1 MTRYMQQEEKELII
15 KLHLEGK
22 FTTEI
27 SKEINRSQTTV
38 ERFLKREGYK
48 LHKKGT
54 LTEEDEN
61 LIIEEYKKG
70 KTCKDIY
77 EENFKKVFTSSSMIE
92 RVVRKHGISKGKYVK
107 PVILKE
113 NYFETID
120 GEMKAYWLGMLLA
133 DGSVIKKSENSFVI
147 KLELKNEDRYIL
159 EKFAKDIETDL
170 KVKDYKY
177 EYKNRSTKHNA
188 IIQVHSKKMAQDL
201 SKYGI
206 VPQKT
211 YKQNKL
217 PNIPKEYM
225 NHFIRGYFDGDGGIS
240 LIKPKDQ
247 HLHRANIMFCADETL
262 ANEIKE
268 LLFNEVEIM
277 SSIINMNKY
286 GNDIYNVRFGKNEY
300 IYKFYDYIYNNATFY
315 MKRKKEK
322 FEKFIQERM

>member
-27 SKEINRSQTTV
+27 AKRINRSQSSI
-38 ERFLKREGYK
+38 ERFLKKEGYE
-48 LHKKGT
+48 LHKKGK
-54 LTEEDEN
+54 LTEKDKT

-77 EENFKKVFTSSSMIE
+77 EEYFKEDFTSSAMIE
-92 RVVRKHGISKGKYVK
+92 RIVRNSGVSKGRYIK
-107 PVILKE
+107 PVVLNE
-113 NYFETID
+113 RYFETID
-120 GEMKAYWLGMLLA
+120 NEMKAYWLGMLLA

-147 KLELKNEDRYIL
+147 KLELKNQDKYIL
-159 EKFAKDIETDL
+159 EEFAKDIGTDL
-170 KVKDYKY
+170 EVKDYKY

-188 IIQVHSKKMAQDL
+188 VIQVHSKKMAQDL
-201 SKYGI
+201 SVYGI

-211 YKQNKL
+211 YKQNKI
-217 PNIPKEYM
+217 PNIPKEYL

-247 HLHRANIMFCADETL
+247 NIHRAKIMFCADETL
-262 ANEIKE
+262 ANELKE
-268 LLFNEVEIM
+268 LLFEEVDIE
-277 SSIINMNKY
+277 SVIINMKEY
-286 GNDIYNVRFGKNEY
+286 GHNIYNVRFGKNEY
-300 IYKFYDYIYNNATFY
+300 VYRFYDYIYNNATFY
-315 MKRKKEK
+315 MERKKEK